1 MIGDGLLGRGDYRM
15 LDADLIAR
23 FKAVKLLSLD
33 LDGTLTDGGLYYAED
48 GSELR
53 KYFVQDG
60 FGMLLVRE
68 AGIELCLITMSD
80 TPSIQKRIDRL
91 KIRHGH
97 MGVRHKL
104 PRLQQIC
111 AELGIGLDA
120 VCHVADDLND
130 LDVMQA
136 VGLPIAVANARPQV
150 KDAAA
155 YVTSASGGHG
165 AVREVCDLLLE
176 YRT

>member
-1 MIGDGLLGRGDYRM
+1 M
-15 LDADLIAR
+15 LDADLIAKFR
-23 FKAVKLLSLD
+23 QVKLLSLD

-60 FGMLLVRE
+60 FGIVQVKL
-68 AGIELCLITMSD
+68 AGIEVALITQSD
-80 TPSIQKRIDRL
+80 TPAIARRIERL

-97 MGVRHKL
+97 MGIHDKL
-104 PRLQQIC
+104 PKLKEIC
-111 AELGIGLDA
+111 TATGIGLHE

-130 LDVMQA
+130 LEVMGA

-150 KDAAA
+150 KKVAA
-155 YVTSASGGHG
+155 YVTEAAGGNG

-176 YRT
+176 YRI

>member
-1 MIGDGLLGRGDYRM
+1 M
-15 LDADLIAR
+15 LDADLIAKLR
-23 FKAVKLLSLD
+23 QVKLLSLD

-60 FGMLLVRE
+60 FGIVAVKQ
-68 AGIELCLITMSD
+68 AGIEVALITQSD
-80 TPSIQKRIDRL
+80 TPSIGRRIERL

-97 MGVRHKL
+97 MGIHDKL
-104 PRLQQIC
+104 PKLKEIC
-111 AELGIGLDA
+111 AALGIGLHE

-130 LDVMQA
+130 LEVMGA
-136 VGLPIAVANARPQV
+136 VGLPVAVANARPQV
-150 KDAAA
+150 KTAAA
-155 YVTSASGGHG
+155 YVTEAAGGHG

-176 YRT
+176 HKV